1 MQLYGLKQFVCV
13 EPALMNTVID
23 LTDQRMR
30 DTVRRWQILEKKR
43 VEQFIFVSAKISL
56 EARETGKCL
65 LTPYTNFTGLNLLR
79 GQKRT
84 RFAW

>member
-30 DTVRRWQILEKKR
+30 DTVRRWQILEKTR
-43 VEQFIFVSAKISL
+43 VEQFIFVSAKIL
-56 EARETGKCL
+56 LQARETGECL
-65 LTPYTNFTGLNLLR
+65 LTRLHQLHWTQLT
-79 GQKRT
+79 
-84 RFAW
+84 